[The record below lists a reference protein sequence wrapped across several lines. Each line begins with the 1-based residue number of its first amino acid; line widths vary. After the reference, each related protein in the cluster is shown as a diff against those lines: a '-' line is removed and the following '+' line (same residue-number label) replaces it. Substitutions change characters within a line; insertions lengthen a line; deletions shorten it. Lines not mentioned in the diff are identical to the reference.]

1 MSVFGERKGDPGA
14 SDQGGRMMEFDPA
27 GSTKEKV
34 RRRAYELYQQR
45 GAAHG
50 LADSDWLAAEAQ
62 VLGIR
67 RTW

>member
-1 MSVFGERKGDPGA
+1 
-14 SDQGGRMMEFDPA
+14 MMEFDPA